1 LTIILVIAAVT
12 AASLTLLLL
21 LLLLV
26 TLATDADNDD
36 VVVVDVM
43 GGGFKIR
50 TNLGIV
56 FMDDN
61 DSDDVNDAGIDA
73 CNDNTT
79 LSMNSNSLLL

>member
-1 LTIILVIAAVT
+1 VELCP
-12 AASLTLLLL
+12 
-21 LLLLV
+21 
-26 TLATDADNDD
+26 

-43 GGGFKIR
+43 GGGFKIW

-73 CNDNTT
+73 CNDTT
-79 LSMNSNSLLL
+79 TQKLVSVCLIGMLSVVRLAV